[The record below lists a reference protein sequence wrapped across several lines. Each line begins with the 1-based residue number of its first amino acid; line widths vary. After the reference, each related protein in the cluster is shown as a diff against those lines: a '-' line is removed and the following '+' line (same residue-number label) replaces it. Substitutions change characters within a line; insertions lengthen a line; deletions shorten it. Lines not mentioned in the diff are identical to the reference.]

1 MLNNLLLQRV
11 PQRSREALVLLFRS
25 CDNPRRSAVIAMR
38 GKAGKSMSTR
48 VVILRSKMTT
58 LMVMAEVMKTRR
70 AMSTV
75 EVTIGLWLISSVFLE
90 YLFCPYVSCY

>member
-1 MLNNLLLQRV
+1 M

-38 GKAGKSMSTR
+38 GGAGKNMNTR

-70 AMSTV
+70 VMSTV
-75 EVTIGLWLISSVFLE
+75 EVTIGLWLISSVCLE